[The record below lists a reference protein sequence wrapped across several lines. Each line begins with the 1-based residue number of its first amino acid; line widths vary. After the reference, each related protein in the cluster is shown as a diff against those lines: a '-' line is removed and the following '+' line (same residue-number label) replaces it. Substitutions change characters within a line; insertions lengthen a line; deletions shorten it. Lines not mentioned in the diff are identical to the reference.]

1 MPSMFRHGGL
11 PMAEALKV
19 YLRCFLSVRS
29 WLPELALLVIAL
41 GLGVAARQGE
51 PLPLDVPLGDVIQS
65 WHFPFLDALLRAISA
80 IGWFRVAGPTTTA
93 VVVILAIFGWRQQA
107 VVLTAAAISGH
118 LLNQMLKALIER
130 PRPELAAE
138 QLAALGVDSYAF
150 PSGHVQSFTIFYGF
164 LAYFIW
170 QHARRPWLRWL
181 GVGGML
187 TMIVL
192 VGISRVYLGV
202 HWPSDVVGAYSIGI
216 LWLHVWIRAQRAWCA
231 AKQQLAGT
239 VKSEP

>member
-1 MPSMFRHGGL
+1 
-11 PMAEALKV
+11 
-19 YLRCFLSVRS
+19 
-29 WLPELALLVIAL
+29 
-41 GLGVAARQGE
+41 
-51 PLPLDVPLGDVIQS
+51 
-65 WHFPFLDALLRAISA
+65 
-80 IGWFRVAGPTTTA
+80 
-93 VVVILAIFGWRQQA
+93 
-107 VVLTAAAISGH
+107 
-118 LLNQMLKALIER
+118 MLKALIER

-150 PSGHVQSFTIFYGF
+150 PSGHAQSSTIFYGF

-181 GVGGML
+181 GVAGML